1 MKEKREEKVD
11 VRCAVIEDFLE
22 FIYTGDVLLLTE
34 SNSAEM
40 LKTANYTNVCRLERL
55 YEEFLNETLSL
66 ENCLSVSRLAEMF
79 DCQELKKG
87 CCDFIK
93 KHFSKV
99 LELPGFLEMT
109 GKEVEFYLSSDD
121 TVVKEEEE
129 VYEGLVKW
137 GENTSQKL
145 EKYQFAKLFSFVRV
159 GCLSK

>member
-22 FIYTGDVLLLTE
+22 FIYTGDVLLTE

-137 GENTSQKL
+137 VKHQPETR
-145 EKYQFAKLFSFVRV
+145 KYQFAKLFSFVRV